1 LTQLYNLDLSLFRI
15 LPDRIDVVQKQNR
28 PDDENSWQYKL
39 YVVIFQA
46 NTRAGKIFDTIL
58 SLLIL
63 ANIALILSE
72 SIDTVASKYGTYF
85 KLFDKFFL
93 VIFSF
98 EYLLRL
104 ACVKVKKK
112 FITSTFGLLDLIAIL
127 PSFFEFLFPQSHM
140 LMIIRSFR
148 LLRIF
153 RIFGMVK
160 FLEESRELVFALIRS
175 FRKIFIFLFFVLI
188 LAFLLGSL
196 MYLVE
201 YHHNESF
208 SSIPQSIYWSIVTLT
223 TVGYGDITPVSTL
236 GKILASFIMILG
248 YSIIAV
254 PTGIIG
260 GSIIREMKKPKNNLY
275 CVNCNVSGHSDD
287 AVYCRRCGDKLQI
300 NNTIKEDSE

>member
-1 LTQLYNLDLSLFRI
+1 MSLFRI

-39 YVVIFQA
+39 YVIIFQA
-46 NTRAGKIFDTIL
+46 NTKAGKTFDVIL
-58 SLLIL
+58 SLMILI
-63 ANIALILSE
+63 NIGIIMAE
-72 SIDTVASKYGTYF
+72 SIESVATRYSF
-85 KLFDKFFL
+85 FFRHADRFFL
-93 VIFSF
+93 IAFTI

-104 ACVKVKKK
+104 SCVKVKLQFVK
-112 FITSTFGLLDLIAIL
+112 STFGLLDLIAIL
-127 PSFFEFLFPQSHM
+127 PSYFEYFLPQSHM

-175 FRKIFIFLFFVLI
+175 FRKIAIFLFFVLI

-196 MYLVE
+196 MYLAE
-201 YHHNESF
+201 YRHNPSF
-208 SSIPQSIYWSIVTLT
+208 HSIPQSIYWSIVTLT
-223 TVGYGDITPVSTL
+223 TVGYGDITPATPI

-260 GSIIREMKKPKNNLY
+260 GNIIKEAKKINNNLV
-275 CVNCNVSGHSDD
+275 CDNCGTKDHSND
-287 AVYCRRCGDKLQI
+287 AVYCRQCGERLKLPPH
-300 NNTIKEDSE
+300 